1 MKLKD
6 ALAELR
12 SAYHVLLQ
20 DFTALVKAACAIDS
34 KLVLEEARSVIR
46 GRCVGL
52 DEFTIDPQC
61 KAFIGRLIDPYGDET
76 QWLVS
81 LASFLARKPPEKW
94 IDDDLVA
101 AKYRL
106 TELAVRV
113 RDLRQLQLHYEDVGG
128 SKSGD
133 WRRVLSV
140 LFPRKVEA
148 PSAGGRQTKVVVLL
162 FMIGFWRLAKCL
174 IRFLQMS

>member
-1 MKLKD
+1 
-6 ALAELR
+6 
-12 SAYHVLLQ
+12 
-20 DFTALVKAACAIDS
+20 
-34 KLVLEEARSVIR
+34 VIR

-106 TELAVRV
+106 MELAVRV

-128 SKSGD
+128 NKCGD
-133 WRRVLSV
+133 L
-140 LFPRKVEA
+140 EA
-148 PSAGGRQTKVVVLL
+148 S
-162 FMIGFWRLAKCL
+162 L
-174 IRFLQMS
+174 IRIVSTQGGERQARSGLDT